1 MGDSPSLTHGNAV
14 TRANGSVRFA
24 TFEVDLRAGELR
36 KSGVKIKLHGQ
47 PFDVLAMLLER
58 PGEVVTREE
67 LQQKLWASG
76 TFVDFDHGLN
86 KAINKLREAL
96 GDDADNPRYIETL
109 PRRGYRFVGTIAPP
123 YPAQATITAAESNNK
138 EAFPPRTS
146 GRKRWAAGLGL
157 AGLCALLVVSIYWI
171 RSSARLPRVLSYRQL
186 TTSLHL
192 RGRDACGLVVSHL
205 ATDGL
210 RVFFSEPSSPVSQVS
225 ASGGE
230 VVRISSPFSCFA
242 FSDISPGR
250 TELLGSSQSNWTVLD
265 QPLWGLSVA
274 SGQAHR
280 LGNLT
285 GHAGAWSPDGQRI
298 AYATGNDSF
307 GPSDVYIASKD
318 GSEARKLVRFK
329 KGSVSSIR
337 WSPDGSVLRMI
348 IWEGSDSLWEISAD
362 GTNPHRITLFP
373 GETDKVHEQFWTPD
387 GRYSVF
393 TVSRSGLGGT
403 DIWVLREMQSRFL
416 SSTAKPVQLTT
427 GAMSF
432 WYPTPSPD
440 GKKIFAIGGQN
451 RGELVQ
457 NNLRLQRL
465 EPFLSGISADHV
477 DFSRDGKWV
486 TYVTF
491 PEGILWRSKADGS
504 DRMQLTAP
512 PLQVALPRWSPDGTR
527 IAFTGCLQEGYWK
540 IYVVSAEGSK
550 PDVVSEGQR
559 GEADPTWTRDGNSL
573 IFGGFG
579 AESAP
584 KISSVD
590 LRTGRVSV
598 IPGSQGLYSPRVSPD
613 GRFIVALDTPGNRE
627 LMLFDQDTQ
636 KWTDLLD
643 GKIINPG
650 WPQWSGDSRYVYVRG
665 TTPGRDD
672 THGLS
677 LYRVGIANHN
687 LERVAA
693 VEIPEGTTGVWGW
706 MGVTPDGSP
715 LLLRDLS
722 IREIYALDVDL
733 P

>member
-1 MGDSPSLTHGNAV
+1 MGDVPPLTHGSAV
-14 TRANGSVRFA
+14 TRASGRVRFA
-24 TFEVDLRAGELR
+24 TFEIDPRAGELR
-36 KSGVKIKLHGQ
+36 KGGVKIKLHRQ
-47 PFDVLAMLLER
+47 PFEVLAMLLER

-67 LQQKLWASG
+67 LQQKLWASD
-76 TFVDFDHGLN
+76 TFVDFEHGLN

-96 GDDADNPRYIETL
+96 GDNAGSPRYIETL
-109 PRRGYRFVGTIAPP
+109 PRRGYRFVAPI
-123 YPAQATITAAESNNK
+123 QATVTVEEKK
-138 EAFPPRTS
+138 EARPPKTS
-146 GRKRWAAGLGL
+146 RRKRWAVAFGL
-157 AGLCALLVVSIYWI
+157 AGLCALLGAGFHWTK
-171 RSSARLPRVLSYRQL
+171 SSARLPRVLRYRQL

-192 RGRDACGLVVSHL
+192 RSEDACGLVVSHL

-210 RVFFSEPSSPVSQVS
+210 RVFFSEPSSPVAQVS

-230 VVRISSPFSCFA
+230 VVKNSSPFSCFA
-242 FSDISPGR
+242 FSDISPDR

-265 QPLWGLSVA
+265 QPLWALSVA

-298 AYATGNDSF
+298 AYAMGNDSF
-307 GPSDVYIASKD
+307 GPNDVYIASKD
-318 GSEARKLVRFK
+318 GSETRELVRFE
-329 KGSVSSIR
+329 KGSVNSIR

-348 IWEGSDSLWEISAD
+348 IWEGSDSLWEVSAA

-373 GETDKVHEQFWTPD
+373 AETDKVHEQSWTPD
-387 GRYSVF
+387 GKYSVF

-403 DIWVLREMQSRFL
+403 DIWVRREMQSRFL

-457 NNLRLQRL
+457 YDLRLQRL

-512 PLQVALPRWSPDGTR
+512 PLQVALPRWSPDGAR
-527 IAFTGCLQEGYWK
+527 IAFTGYLQEGSWK
-540 IYVVSAEGSK
+540 IYVVSSEGSK
-550 PDVVSEGQR
+550 PDVISKEQR
-559 GEADPTWTRDGNSL
+559 DEVDPTWTPDGNAL

-579 AESAP
+579 AESAS

-598 IPGSQGLYSPRVSPD
+598 IAGSQGLYSPRVSPD
-613 GRFIVALDTPGNRE
+613 GRFIVALDTPGNRK
-627 LMLFDQDTQ
+627 LMLFDQHTQ

-643 GKIINPG
+643 SKIINPG
-650 WPQWSGDSRYVYVRG
+650 WPQWSGDSRYIYVRG

-677 LYRVGIANHN
+677 LYRIGIANHN

-722 IREIYALDVDL
+722 IQEIYALDVDL

>member
-1 MGDSPSLTHGNAV
+1 MSEGPKITSAS
-14 TRANGSVRFA
+14 SVPLAGKQRICFGIY
-24 TFEVDLRAGELR
+24 EVDLGAGELR
-36 KSGVKIKLHGQ
+36 KSGMKIKLHRQ
-47 PFDVLAMLLER
+47 PFAVLAMLLER

-67 LQQKLWASG
+67 LQQKLWASD
-76 TFVDFDHGLN
+76 TFVDFEHGLN
-86 KAINKLREAL
+86 KAVNKVREAL

-109 PRRGYRFVGTIAPP
+109 PRRGYRFVGPIAPP
-123 YPAQATITAAESNNK
+123 IGATIAVAENNK
-138 EAFPPRTS
+138 EAFPPNPS
-146 GRKRWAAGLGL
+146 GRKRWAAGVGL
-157 AGLCALLVVSIYWI
+157 AGLCVLLVVGIYWI
-171 RSSARLPRVLSYRQL
+171 RSSTRLPRVLGYRQL

-192 RGRDACGLVVSHL
+192 RSGDACGLVVSHL
-205 ATDGL
+205 ATDGF
-210 RVFFSEPSSPVSQVS
+210 RVFFSEPGFPVSQV
-225 ASGGE
+225 AAGGGE
-230 VVRISSPFSCFA
+230 IVRILSPFSCFV
-242 FSDISPGR
+242 FSDISPDR
-250 TELLGSSQSNWTVLD
+250 SELLGSSSPSSWTVLD

-280 LGNLT
+280 LGNLI

-298 AYATGNDSF
+298 AYATGNDSS
-307 GPSDVYIASKD
+307 GPNDVYVASKD
-318 GSEARKLVRFK
+318 GSETRELVRFE

-348 IWEGSDSLWEISAD
+348 IWEGSDSLWEVSAA
-362 GTNPHRITLFP
+362 GANPHRITLFP
-373 GETDKVHEQFWTPD
+373 AATNKVQEQSWTPD
-387 GRYSVF
+387 GKYSVF
-393 TVSRSGLGGT
+393 TVPRPGLGGT
-403 DIWVLREMQSRFL
+403 DIWVRREMQSGFVG
-416 SSTAKPVQLTT
+416 STAKPVQLTT

-440 GKKIFAIGGQN
+440 GKKIFAIGGQS

-457 NNLRLQRL
+457 YDLRLQRI
-465 EPFLSGISADHV
+465 EPFLSGISAEHL

-491 PEGILWRSKADGS
+491 PEGILWRSKVDGS
-504 DRMQLTAP
+504 DRMQLTTP

-527 IAFTGCLQEGYWK
+527 IAFAGYLQEGYWK

-550 PDVVSEGQR
+550 PDVVSEER
-559 GEADPTWTRDGNSL
+559 GDVVDPTWTADGNSL
-573 IFGGFG
+573 TFGGFG
-579 AESAP
+579 NESAP

-590 LRTGRVSV
+590 LHTGRVSM

-613 GRFIVALDTPGNRE
+613 GRFIVALDTPGNRK
-627 LMLFDQDTQ
+627 LMLFDQQTR

-643 GKIINPG
+643 GKIISPG
-650 WPQWSGDSRYVYVRG
+650 WPQWSGDGRYVYVRG
-665 TTPGRDD
+665 TTPGKDD

-693 VEIPEGTTGVWGW
+693 VEIPEGTTGLWGW

-722 IREIYALDVDL
+722 IQEIYALDVDL